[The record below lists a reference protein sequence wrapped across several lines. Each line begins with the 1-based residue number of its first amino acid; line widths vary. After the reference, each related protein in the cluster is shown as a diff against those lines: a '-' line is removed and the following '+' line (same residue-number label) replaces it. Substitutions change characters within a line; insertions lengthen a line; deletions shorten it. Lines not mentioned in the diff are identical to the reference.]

1 MSDIYEVLEIIRERH
16 EKERHEENKEGPQVD
31 PSCLICY
38 KVKEDSEPEW
48 FKKFW
53 KIFKKV
59 ILEAESYNKNT
70 IEKLLEYVVLTRKDK
85 GDKYISNRKK
95 RVKELEKVKEKG
107 EKLLDVIVV
116 SIRYKNEPDYK
127 KIGIM
132 SVIRIICEHYILDEE
147 DNLLVKEKETE
158 ENLLGNKE
166 LLTYGYIIEDD
177 ELDRRFIELEEW
189 LEEEKIVAI
198 KEVNYSTIR
207 YFKEILHMEESI
219 VNEENRGTVKRFQK
233 SITYRWWHSSYQKPW
248 QNDDI
253 TDKIIKKIVEENG
266 FVRNHSDVEELES
279 SEDEDQFGK
288 VKKLVKKMKGEEN
301 IRTEGKVNLMLEK
314 GYELIEIE
322 TNEVIRNVLVDDEID
337 LQGLR
342 EKLERGELPLRVK
355 GKAVLKDKNNNE
367 KERTTIIAEK
377 WIEKGYVNVTIGGIM
392 RLLKLGYDELRLEND
407 REFIDRYIEY
417 NDLLDDELMIKL
429 NELDDKTKTEK
440 RLEQLKNLI
449 KVLEIEVSDGELLR
463 LISMEYK
470 DVDILSRAA
479 TRQNFSIRIIPK

>member
-1 MSDIYEVLEIIRERH
+1 MSDIYEVLEII
-16 EKERHEENKEGPQVD
+16 KERHEREKHEEGKEEPQLD

-177 ELDRRFIELEEW
+177 ELDKRFVELEE
-189 LEEEKIVAI
+189 
-198 KEVNYSTIR
+198 
-207 YFKEILHMEESI
+207 
-219 VNEENRGTVKRFQK
+219 
-233 SITYRWWHSSYQKPW
+233 
-248 QNDDI
+248 
-253 TDKIIKKIVEENG
+253 
-266 FVRNHSDVEELES
+266 
-279 SEDEDQFGK
+279 
-288 VKKLVKKMKGEEN
+288 
-301 IRTEGKVNLMLEK
+301 
-314 GYELIEIE
+314 
-322 TNEVIRNVLVDDEID
+322 
-337 LQGLR
+337 
-342 EKLERGELPLRVK
+342 
-355 GKAVLKDKNNNE
+355 
-367 KERTTIIAEK
+367 
-377 WIEKGYVNVTIGGIM
+377 
-392 RLLKLGYDELRLEND
+392 
-407 REFIDRYIEY
+407 
-417 NDLLDDELMIKL
+417 
-429 NELDDKTKTEK
+429 
-440 RLEQLKNLI
+440 
-449 KVLEIEVSDGELLR
+449 
-463 LISMEYK
+463 
-470 DVDILSRAA
+470 
-479 TRQNFSIRIIPK
+479 